1 MHLNQARQ
9 VSLTH
14 SLYKIIMKIVLR
26 KNVEKIGKSGDV
38 VSVKDGFA
46 RNFLL
51 PNGFALLAT
60 KNNISRVEEEKKKLE
75 KSKEIEKNKAQ
86 DLANKIQG
94 FSCTITAEAQD
105 EVLYGSVTALE
116 IAKALE
122 VEQIKVDKKDILLE
136 EPIKK
141 LGIYEIE
148 VRLHPEVKTKVKVWV
163 VGK

>member
-1 MHLNQARQ
+1 
-9 VSLTH
+9 
-14 SLYKIIMKIVLR
+14 MKIVLR
-26 KNVEKIGKSGDV
+26 KDIDKIGKSGDI

-51 PNGFALLAT
+51 PKGFALLAT
-60 KNNISRVEEEKKKLE
+60 KNNIGMVEKEKEKLV
-75 KSKEIEKNKAQ
+75 KNKETEKNKALE
-86 DLANKIQG
+86 LADKLQG
-94 FSCTITAEAQD
+94 VSCTITTEAQD
-105 EVLYGSVTALE
+105 EILYGSVTTQE

-122 VEQIKVDKKDILLE
+122 IEQVKVDKKDILLD

-148 VRLHPEVKTKVKVWV
+148 IRLYPEVKTKIKVWV